1 MQDHNVIKIK
11 EEVLDLPIVVMLNNS
26 SFNDNVVVLPF
37 LTPNPPLSN
46 TSLTGKI
53 ENTTFASICECNM
66 SLVSFNV
73 KDVLKVFLGVWG
85 GINELCKLHYD
96 SFVIETINY
105 LMYVFD
111 GTMVFKLAIKVDAK
125 ALAIW
130 GGMHGM
136 NK

>member
-26 SFNDNVVVLPF
+26 SFNDNIVVFPL

-46 TSLTGKI
+46 TSLTSKI
-53 ENTTFASICECNM
+53 ENTTFASTCECNM
-66 SLVSFNV
+66 SPVSFNV
-73 KDVLKVFLGVWG
+73 KDVLRAFLGVWR

-96 SFVIETINY
+96 SFFIETINY

-111 GTMVFKLAIKVDAK
+111 GTMVFKLAIKVDVK

-130 GGMHGM
+130 SGMHGM
-136 NK
+136 DK